1 MKHSPAVNTR
11 PLGQASS
18 KGVKRDEV
26 KICGRWNSVGRW
38 HQSSTWIM
46 RNSDSLVIKSAAVY
60 QAPIASKISK
70 LELEFMPLICEE
82 MG

>member
-1 MKHSPAVNTR
+1 
-11 PLGQASS
+11 
-18 KGVKRDEV
+18 
-26 KICGRWNSVGRW
+26 
-38 HQSSTWIM
+38 M

-70 LELEFMPLICEE
+70 LELECMPLICEE